1 MKRAL
6 YQQRTHDTKGH
17 RLKVRD
23 CAMYQCT
30 FTNSWPGMLRCIHK
44 LKVEGRQL
52 STFYAVAVLL
62 LPYTRYDICLLDTIS
77 QFSQNVSVVYVR
89 VSRHLTE
96 CLRIVHTKE
105 KERKKKVFRATQ
117 CYYTVIFI
125 RVFSIYRIDSNRE
138 VSLIDRNAIS
148 VCSLRDG
155 ELAIIDSRS
164 KSSICEKC
172 ESELSRGERVH
183 VHRRTM
189 AELRVYR
196 FFVILVHLAIV
207 LVFAQNPIE
216 EKTTFEAAFQGKC
229 NQSKYLSKLMP
240 TADIFRDVFD
250 QFGGNVCIPIASIY
264 VSFFRS

>member
-6 YQQRTHDTKGH
+6 YQQRTHGTKGH

-23 CAMYQCT
+23 CAIYQCI
-30 FTNSWPGMLRCIHK
+30 FTSSWPGMLRCIHT

-62 LPYTRYDICLLDTIS
+62 LPYTRYDICLLDTTS
-77 QFSQNVSVVYVR
+77 QSSQNVSVVYVR

-125 RVFSIYRIDSNRE
+125 CVFSIYRIDSNRE
-138 VSLIDRNAIS
+138 VSLIDRKTIS

-155 ELAIIDSRS
+155 ELAINRLVDR
-164 KSSICEKC
+164 E
-172 ESELSRGERVH
+172 V
-183 VHRRTM
+183 
-189 AELRVYR
+189 R
-196 FFVILVHLAIV
+196 FARNAKVNTVGPNACMYIAGRWLNFVFIGFL
-207 LVFAQNPIE
+207 
-216 EKTTFEAAFQGKC
+216 
-229 NQSKYLSKLMP
+229 
-240 TADIFRDVFD
+240 
-250 QFGGNVCIPIASIY
+250 
-264 VSFFRS
+264 